1 MEPRVATLVPS
12 ATDLVA
18 ALGYGAHLVGV
29 SHECDHPAAASRP
42 VVTRSTIPA
51 AGTAD
56 GADPALVDDAVSAA
70 LAAGGS
76 LYVADRPLLAEL
88 APDLVVGQEV
98 CDVCA
103 VSGPVAR
110 AALPEGAELL
120 TLTATSTSTLLED
133 VRRLAAALD
142 DVAAGEAAVTAITAG
157 LEAVRAA
164 VADRPR
170 PRVLTLEWLDP
181 AFLGGHWVP
190 ELVEIAGGRHE
201 LSGAGEP
208 SRRATWDEVAE
219 ADPDVLVLLPCGYDL
234 TTTAAHAHP
243 MLARPELRDLR
254 CVAAGQVWVTDA
266 NRLFSRCTT
275 NVVDAAW
282 TLAGILH
289 PESGATV
296 ATSDAVRVTG

>member
-1 MEPRVATLVPS
+1 MPPQIATLVPS
-12 ATDLVA
+12 ATDLVV
-18 ALGYGAHLVGV
+18 ALGYGDHLVGV
-29 SHECDHPAAASRP
+29 SHECDHPSAAALP
-42 VVTRSTIPA
+42 VVTRSSIPA
-51 AGTAD
+51 AGTSD
-56 GADPALVDDAVSAA
+56 GADPGLVDDAVSAA
-70 LAAGGS
+70 LAAGES

-120 TLTATSTSTLLED
+120 TLTATSTSTLLDD
-133 VRRLAAALD
+133 VRELASALD
-142 DVAAGEAAVTAITAG
+142 DVAAGERVAAAITAG
-157 LEAVRAA
+157 LDAVRAV

-190 ELVEIAGGRHE
+190 ELVEIAGGRHV
-201 LSGAGEP
+201 LTGVGAP
-208 SRRATWDEVAE
+208 SRRATWDEIAE
-219 ADPDVLVLLPCGYDL
+219 ADPDILVLLPCGYDL
-234 TTTAAHAHP
+234 ATTEAQSRT

-254 CVAAGQVWVTDA
+254 CVATDQVWLTDA

-275 NVVDAAW
+275 NVVDAAR

-289 PESGATV
+289 PDALPPVST
-296 ATSDAVRVTG
+296 TDAVRLAR